1 MKLFRF
7 FELRVLN
14 GFIILMF
21 FIKNVLKIFMI
32 LFFYEYL
39 YMYLLYGINVYWF
52 GLVELRI

>member
-39 YMYLLYGINVYWF
+39 YLLYGINVYWF
-52 GLVELRI
+52 GLVENMNIK

>member
-39 YMYLLYGINVYWF
+39 YLLYGINVYWF